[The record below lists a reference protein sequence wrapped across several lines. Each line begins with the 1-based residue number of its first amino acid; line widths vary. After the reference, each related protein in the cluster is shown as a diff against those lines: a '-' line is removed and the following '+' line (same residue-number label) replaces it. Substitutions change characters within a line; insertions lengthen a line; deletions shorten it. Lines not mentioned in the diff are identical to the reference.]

1 MTETLTQIR
10 AKSGGAGWDLTLTVL
25 EHEMR
30 TPLAAALMQLNV
42 VERSIQGAGSLERA
56 QTVLAGAKRQI
67 MTLSQVLRRVV
78 ELQTR
83 GTVQISPHVV
93 DLGQLAGD
101 LVCRL
106 RLTNPGLWSRVEVE
120 AAAGVSGSWD
130 GSAIEEILENLLSNA
145 LKFGKEGPVRL
156 VVVPARTGVR
166 VTVQDSGM
174 GISRADHGRIFGLL
188 GRGASASHIQGHGIG
203 LWMVRHLVRAHGG
216 RIRVK
221 SRVGAGAAFEVW
233 LPRFSVAAG
242 SVRAASRR
250 RCRNVSP
257 APRRRAH

>member
-56 QTVLAGAKRQI
+56 QTVLAGGKRQI
-67 MTLSQVLRRVV
+67 MKLSQGLRRGG
-78 ELQTR
+78 ELQKR

-166 VTVQDSGM
+166 
-174 GISRADHGRIFGLL
+174 
-188 GRGASASHIQGHGIG
+188 
-203 LWMVRHLVRAHGG
+203 
-216 RIRVK
+216 
-221 SRVGAGAAFEVW
+221 
-233 LPRFSVAAG
+233 
-242 SVRAASRR
+242 
-250 RCRNVSP
+250 
-257 APRRRAH
+257 